1 MDGVKRFRKKKNLI
15 SSNWNI
21 ISNHCGEPRARGTQV
36 LQQQH

>member
-1 MDGVKRFRKKKNLI
+1 MDGVKGFKKKKNLI
-15 SSNWNI
+15 SNWNI